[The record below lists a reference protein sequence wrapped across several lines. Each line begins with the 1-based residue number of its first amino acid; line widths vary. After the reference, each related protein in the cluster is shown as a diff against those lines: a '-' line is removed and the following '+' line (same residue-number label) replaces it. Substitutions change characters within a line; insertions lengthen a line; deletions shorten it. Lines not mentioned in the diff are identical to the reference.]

1 MILLNYAHP
10 LSEAQLEQIAGLLG
24 GRPEVREVAVQVAQ
38 GAELRP
44 QVRAL
49 ADGAGLSGAEWQTRA
64 LLVNL
69 PGLAP
74 AAAALLAEIHGR
86 AGHFPAMLRLRP
98 RPNST
103 PTVYEVAEIVN
114 LQGLR
119 DQAREGRAGPQAPPT
134 APADQ

>member
-10 LSEAQLEQIAGLLG
+10 LSAEQLAALAAQLGAA
-24 GRPEVREVAVQVAQ
+24 PAVRTIAVQIDQ
-38 GAELRP
+38 GAALGP

-49 ADGAGLSGAEWQTRA
+49 ADAAGLDGGAWQTTA

-74 AAAALLAEIHGR
+74 AAAGLLAEIHGR
-86 AGHFPAMLRLRP
+86 AGYFPAVLRLRP
-98 RPNST
+98 RPGST

-114 LQGLR
+114 LQELR
-119 DQAREGRAGPQAPPT
+119 ERARAGRGG
-134 APADQ
+134 ADQ